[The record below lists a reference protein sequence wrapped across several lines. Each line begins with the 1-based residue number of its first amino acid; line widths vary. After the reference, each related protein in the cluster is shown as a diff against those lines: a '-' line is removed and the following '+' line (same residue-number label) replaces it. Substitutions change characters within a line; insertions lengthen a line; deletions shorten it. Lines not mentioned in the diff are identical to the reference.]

1 MYNVLLIVAA
11 EGFFG
16 GPLTHQAIHLRTSFK
31 EVKVPKVGGGFASLQ
46 IIQGLANSW
55 RFFCM
60 WLKRNAST
68 SSPPSLVFL
77 DAKISPSS

>member
-1 MYNVLLIVAA
+1 MLNDGSRPEKFLARKTYNVLMIVAE

-46 IIQGLANSW
+46 IIQGLANS
-55 RFFCM
+55 
-60 WLKRNAST
+60 
-68 SSPPSLVFL
+68 
-77 DAKISPSS
+77 